1 MVMFL
6 AETMASS
13 PTYALTASL
22 ASKVGTVLEEL
33 VCAPALL
40 SRSELALPRSSL
52 PEPFVAAP
60 LPNSF
65 SAALLLSVADFEV
78 KSPLT

>member
-1 MVMFL
+1 MFL
-6 AETMASS
+6 AETVAFS
-13 PTYALTASL
+13 PTYALTASF
-22 ASKVGTVLEEL
+22 ATKVGTVLEEL
-33 VCAPALL
+33 VCVPALL

-65 SAALLLSVADFEV
+65 FAASFSSVAEFEV